1 MSSASEVGAQ
11 KINSC
16 HLFQSEKFDSRLV
29 CLFHTLILSYLY
41 LSLSSTLAMGA
52 LVLLWTFSKGKR
64 PRERSQIGSGG
75 SNSSS
80 HREVPLCSK
89 PPQSYP
95 HIHIVERCR
104 GLLPIS
110 LCTISP
116 FSSTALWWWAFY
128 VEVRCVWWGRRGA
141 RAPYKH

>member
-1 MSSASEVGAQ
+1 MKSVLKKSTPATSFKVKNLTRAWCVSSTPS
-11 KINSC
+11 
-16 HLFQSEKFDSRLV
+16 FF
-29 CLFHTLILSYLY
+29 LIYT
-41 LSLSSTLAMGA
+41 SLSPALWPWVPWFFSGLLA
-52 LVLLWTFSKGKR
+52 KGSDR
-64 PRERSQIGSGG
+64 GSARRAVVAAAAVVCIVRFPCAP
-75 SNSSS
+75 S
-80 HREVPLCSK
+80 L
-89 PPQSYP
+89 PQSYP
-95 HIHIVERCR
+95 HLHIVERCR